1 MFEKIRRVVLDTLQP
16 VVKDLA
22 HTHMPYTHKMVNG
35 LDYFAV
41 QPLVKPGMIWLTR
54 MEGEATNL
62 FIPGFWTHAAIAVDD
77 KAVIQA
83 TSSGVVATD
92 LISFLLTKDYVGL
105 FDPLFGDATEH
116 AFAAAWAAKQ
126 IGAPYDYEFGMDVK
140 AFYCSEL
147 VWAAYREAMGP
158 DNAPFKLRQTLGVD
172 TVIPDDIGQAKDKF
186 KSVWRSLSCDSVA
199 TERQSA

>member
-1 MFEKIRRVVLDTLQP
+1 
-16 VVKDLA
+16 
-22 HTHMPYTHKMVNG
+22 
-35 LDYFAV
+35 
-41 QPLVKPGMIWLTR
+41 MIWLTR

-62 FIPGFWTHAAIAVDD
+62 FIPGFWTHAAIVVDD

-83 TSSGVVATD
+83 ISSGVVATD

-105 FDPLFGDATEH
+105 FDPTFADAGGHTL
-116 AFAAAWAAKQ
+116 AAAWAAKQ
-126 IGAPYDYEFGMDVK
+126 IGAPYDYEFGMNVK

-158 DNAPFKLRQTLGVD
+158 DNAPFKLRKTMGVD

-186 KSVWRSLSCDSVA
+186 KSVWASASCGAV
-199 TERQSA
+199 TPERQSA